1 MSPPKVD
8 SSGTHIYTPSS
19 HLSLTCIHMVGS
31 DSDNLI
37 DFDHDKKMKEEIE
50 NLGKHQDDYVI
61 INDDAEEN
69 GLEDDEDFY
78 GFHNNEDVTSE
89 AGEAYMDTLN
99 NIKVIGKDIYQFLM
113 GEYWYQDLDNDGK
126 DYTSSLMELISSS
139 S

>member
-1 MSPPKVD
+1 
-8 SSGTHIYTPSS
+8 
-19 HLSLTCIHMVGS
+19 MV
-31 DSDNLI
+31 NMI
-37 DFDHDKKMKEEIE
+37 NKMKE
-50 NLGKHQDDYVI
+50 NRKDTGNHLDDDGIIDDDTKGNGMEGDKNFYV
-61 INDDAEEN
+61 
-69 GLEDDEDFY
+69 
-78 GFHNNEDVTSE
+78 FHNNEDVTSE